1 MSLSFK
7 FQLLV
12 VLLEVTSNNQL
23 LEGGL
28 EFRIYMSDI
37 LKDSWEWYKA
47 DLMILRM
54 Q

>member
-28 EFRIYMSDI
+28 EFRIYMSD
-37 LKDSWEWYKA
+37 SWEWYKA